1 MNDWN
6 DKVMTEEE
14 KNRKINHI
22 HLCNCIHTLLNKF
35 DEWDEK
41 TIEFYIKGHIASWVI
56 VNNLSPED
64 LTKAIKEAAGYL
76 DNKTYKAFEEML
88 LSFVKSSVVLFNKVY
103 KDKEETDEE
112 EKTNSTEVEFVDL
125 SEIDDEE
132 LKKDINNLIDKI
144 IKQID

>member
-1 MNDWN
+1 MNDWD
-6 DKVMTEEE
+6 DKVMTNEE
-14 KNRKINHI
+14 KDKRIKHI

-41 TIEFYIKGHIASWVI
+41 TIEFYIKGHIGSWVI
-56 VNNLSPED
+56 VNDLSPED
-64 LTKAIKEAAGYL
+64 LIEATKEAAGYL
-76 DNKTYKAFEEML
+76 DEKTYKAFEEML
-88 LSFVKSSVVLFNKVY
+88 LSFVKSSVVLFKKVY
-103 KDKEETDEE
+103 KDGGEETKKEE
-112 EKTNSTEVEFVDL
+112 TNSTEVEFVDL

>member
-14 KNRKINHI
+14 KDKRIKHI
-22 HLCNCIHTLLNKF
+22 HLCNCIHSLLNKF
-35 DEWDEK
+35 EEWDEK

-56 VNNLSPED
+56 VNELSPED
-64 LTKAIKEAAGYL
+64 LIEATKEAAGYL
-76 DNKTYKAFEEML
+76 DKKAYKAFEEML

-103 KDKEETDEE
+103 KNEEETKKEE
-112 EKTNSTEVEFVDL
+112 TNSTEVEFVDL
-125 SEIDDEE
+125 NEIDDEK